1 MIRPLFKMVGIAIM
15 CCFPLMTQAQFADG
29 LLPSYGYGL
38 SPIFSSYTDNDIQ
51 DVAGVT
57 FEVSVTDDQ
66 TNNWIMG
73 WRVGTAIGHIPLGP
87 APQIAKPSVA
97 LVKNASNTVFAIVVY
112 FNPQTM
118 EIYRQ
123 TFSWNASQQQFNQQS
138 LVMLSPADVF
148 STLRIASDDNG
159 FFAIVW
165 DEPGQQIRLATG
177 QATIGAPTMMNGGQ
191 AFPID
196 AGEQPDVCVY
206 RRASDNYRQVYVAY
220 INVAQS
226 ISVDT
231 YKYNDISNGIISPTY
246 LYRTQVPDLMYK
258 NPRIACPGSSFI
270 ALDSFTLVA
279 EDTDNNSTWYI
290 KGFQF
295 NPNLG
300 NYFNFH
306 IYNDGNTGNSPWN
319 LTSVPNTKPVVAYN
333 PTADYVWVAW
343 DVDNSWGLLSAP
355 GAAMAKFPVA
365 LSLFRDAGIYAGA
378 NFLYVPNNVTFF
390 TDVTSVSVAG
400 NKSSKVLFTYCDNN
414 NNELL
419 SKTVNHQTNAPHL
432 KTISNLN
439 DWITLIQ
446 NSSSSQK
453 ITITW
458 FDLSG
463 RVVRV
468 FTGDVESMLSVN
480 NQPGN
485 VMAPGVYMIRA
496 ESSDN
501 NTPAFTGKY
510 LNHNI
515 D

>member
-1 MIRPLFKMVGIAIM
+1 MIRPLLKMVGMAMI
-15 CCFPLMTQAQFADG
+15 CCFPLFTQAQFADG

-57 FEVSVTDDQ
+57 YEVSVTDDQ

-73 WRVGTAIGHIPLGP
+73 WRVGTAIGHVLLGP

-112 FNPQTM
+112 FDPQLM

-138 LVMLSPADVF
+138 NVLLSPADVY
-148 STLRIASDDNG
+148 STLRIASDDAG

-165 DEPGQQIRLATG
+165 DEPGQQIKLATG
-177 QATIGAPTMMNGGQ
+177 LASVGAPSMMNGGQ
-191 AFPID
+191 SFSLD

-206 RRASDNYRQVYVAY
+206 RRASDNFRQVYVAY
-220 INVAQS
+220 INIAQS

-231 YKYNDISNGIISPTY
+231 YKYNDLSNGIISPTY
-246 LYRTQVPDLMYK
+246 LYRTQVPDLMYSS
-258 NPRIACPGSSFI
+258 PRIACPGSSFI

-290 KGFQF
+290 KGFQS

-300 NYFNFH
+300 NSYNYH
-306 IYNDGNTGNSPWN
+306 VYNDGNTGNSPWN
-319 LTSVPNTKPVVAYN
+319 LTSVPNTKPVVAYS

-365 LSLFRDAGIYAGA
+365 MSLFRDAGIYAGA
-378 NFLYVPNNVTFF
+378 NYLYVPNNVTFF

-400 NKSSKVLFTYCDNN
+400 NKSTSVLFTYCDNN

-419 SKTVNHQTNAPHL
+419 SKTLSHQTNAPHL

-439 DWITLIQ
+439 EWITLIQ
-446 NSSSSQK
+446 QSSASQK

-463 RVVRV
+463 RMVREL
-468 FTGDVESMLSVN
+468 TGDVESLQSMTEIS
-480 NQPGN
+480 GRK
-485 VMAPGVYMIRA
+485 MAPGIYTVRA
-496 ESSDN
+496 VSS
-501 NTPAFTGKY
+501 NTSIPAFTGKY
-510 LNHNI
+510 LKHNL